1 MQFCIKA
8 FIATEHKHKHKDKQ
22 LELPHIPLIT
32 KSETTE
38 NASLLLEESIRK

>member
-8 FIATEHKHKHKDKQ
+8 FIAIEHQYKHKDKQ

>member
-8 FIATEHKHKHKDKQ
+8 FIATEHKRKHKGKQ

-32 KSETTE
+32 KSEITE
-38 NASLLLEESIRK
+38 NVSLLLEESVGK